1 MIRTDPR
8 HRVVARRLLLIGLG
22 LGLLAEV
29 ALDGPAPGIGVPVM
43 AMAVLLAGWSM
54 RRRDRAPDSLDAWLV
69 GAAAILATLVA
80 IRADPFLALLDGIV
94 AAALV
99 GASLTAFSG
108 LAVTRRRAS
117 VIVMMAAW
125 GLADVLTG
133 AARNIRL
140 ARPTRDQLPRSLPSW
155 AAPVGRGMMIAL
167 PIASILVFLFA
178 TADPIFRDAVA
189 DVLGFRPD
197 LGDLP
202 GRALFTVSA
211 AWVLAGLVSIPGNG
225 VPNVERASLGA
236 AARVSP
242 IGWSRTIGL
251 TETLVVLAIIDLVIA
266 SFVVLQIGYLFGG
279 LDTMKAAGIPYAR
292 YARRG
297 FFELVAAASLVSSVV
312 VVLEAM
318 IERRT
323 RVYVAAVA
331 ALIGLTGLVLAS
343 AALRLSLYQAAY
355 GWTDLRLYVFVAI
368 GTMGLG
374 LAVMLALLLARRSRW
389 LSHALAALGI
399 ASLIGLNLIAPAA
412 FVAAR
417 NIERALDP
425 SLVPVDGHSGLDA
438 SYLAVLPDD
447 AIPVLVDALP
457 RLRGPEAA
465 EVRALLLARRNEL
478 AVNDDYH
485 SPFAWN
491 AGRQRAVEVLAA
503 LP

>member
-8 HRVVARRLLLIGLG
+8 HRLVARRVLMAGLG
-22 LGLLAEV
+22 LGVIAELV
-29 ALDGPAPGIGVPVM
+29 LDGPAPGVGIPVLVL
-43 AMAVLLAGWSM
+43 AVLVAGWSI
-54 RRRDRAPDSLDAWLV
+54 RRRERAPDVLDGWLV
-69 GAAAILATLVA
+69 VAAMIVASLVA
-80 IRADPFLALLDGIV
+80 IRADPFLALLDCLV

-108 LAVTRRRAS
+108 LVVIRRRAS

-125 GLADVLTG
+125 GIGDMLIG
-133 AARNIRL
+133 AAGAIRL
-140 ARPTRDQLPRSLPSW
+140 LRPTREQLPRSLPSW

-167 PIASILVFLFA
+167 PVASILLFLFA
-178 TADPIFRDAVA
+178 TADPIFGDGLAR
-189 DVLGFRPD
+189 VLGFRPD

-202 GRALFTVSA
+202 GRALFTLSA
-211 AWVLAGLVSIPGNG
+211 AWLLAGLVSIPANG
-225 VPNVERASLGA
+225 VPILERASLGA
-236 AARVSP
+236 AVRAPS

-251 TETLVVLAIIDLVIA
+251 TETLVVLGIVDLVVA

-279 LDTMKAAGIPYAR
+279 LDTMKAAGIPYAE

-297 FFELVAAASLVSSVV
+297 FFELVAAASLVSAVV

-318 IERRT
+318 VERRT

-331 ALIGLTGLVLAS
+331 ALIGLTAVVLAS

-355 GWTDLRLYVFVAI
+355 GWTELRLYVFVTIA
-368 GTMGLG
+368 TMGLG
-374 LAVMLALLLARRSRW
+374 LAVMLALLVARRSRW
-389 LSHALAALGI
+389 LPHAVAGLAI

-425 SLVPVDGHSGLDA
+425 TLVPVDGHSGLDA
-438 SYLAVLPDD
+438 AYLAVLPDD
-447 AIPVLVDALP
+447 AIPVLVNALP
-457 RLRGPEAA
+457 RLRGQEAV
-465 EVRALLLARRNEL
+465 EVRALLVARRSEL
-478 AVNDDYH
+478 AGNEAYR

-491 AGRQRAVEVLAA
+491 VGRRSAIEALAA